1 MSIATEITRL
11 QNAKS
16 ALKSAIENKGV
27 TVPSSTKLDGYA
39 SLVSSIPSGGG
50 TEGNIMNPNSI
61 YASFYQIDIYAMD
74 APFWGSQGQQKTMAN
89 TWTSGD
95 PFELQF
101 LAKLGD
107 SYSITIS
114 EIKNLSVSN
123 KTISGTFTASDEVLD
138 YGTTGTT
145 SFDPKRYYKELYS
158 SLSITDTS
166 KAASMMVSVTIGSM
180 TRGFRIVLVEE
191 YSWY

>member
-27 TVPSSTKLDGYA
+27 TVASSTKLDGYA
-39 SLVSSIPSGGG
+39 SLVNSIPSGGG

-61 YASFYQIDIYAMD
+61 YASFYQIDTYAMD
-74 APFWGSQGQQKTMAN
+74 APFWGSNGYQKTMAN
-89 TWTSGD
+89 IWISGD

-107 SYSITIS
+107 SYSIETS
-114 EIKNLSVSN
+114 EIYNLNVSP
-123 KTISGTFTASDEVLD
+123 KTISGTFTQSDEVLD
-138 YGTTGTT
+138 EGIY
-145 SFDPKRYYKELYS
+145 SFDPKRYYKELYP

-166 KAASMMVSVTIGSM
+166 KAASMRVSVTIG
-180 TRGFRIVLVEE
+180 TLTRRGFRIVLVEDN
-191 YSWY
+191 SWR

>member
-39 SLVSSIPSGGG
+39 TLVNSIPSGGG

-61 YASFYQIDIYAMD
+61 YASFYQIETYAMD
-74 APFWGSQGQQKTMAN
+74 APFWGSSGQQKTMAN
-89 TWTSGD
+89 TWVSGD

-107 SYSITIS
+107 SYTITTS
-114 EIKNLSVSN
+114 QIKNLSVSP
-123 KTISGTFTASDEVLD
+123 KTISGTFTQSDEVLD
-138 YGTTGTT
+138 VGN

-166 KAASMMVSVTIGSM
+166 KAASMMVSVTIGSI
-180 TRGFRIVLVEE
+180 TRGFRILLVEDN
-191 YSWY
+191 SWQ

>member
-39 SLVSSIPSGGG
+39 SLVNSIPSGGG
-50 TEGNIMNPNSI
+50 IEGDIMNSNSI
-61 YASFYQIDIYAMD
+61 YASFYQIETYAMD
-74 APFWGSQGQQKTMAN
+74 APFWGSNGQQKTMAN
-89 TWTSGD
+89 TWVSGD
-95 PFELQF
+95 AFELQF

-107 SYSITIS
+107 SYSITTSQIY
-114 EIKNLSVSN
+114 NLNVSP
-123 KTISGTFTASDEVLD
+123 KTISGTFTQSDEVLD
-138 YGTTGTT
+138 AGIY

-166 KAASMMVSVTIGSM
+166 KAASMMVSVTIGSL
-180 TRGFRIVLVEE
+180 TRGFKIVLVEDN
-191 YSWY
+191 SWQ

>member
-1 MSIATEITRL
+1 MAVQTEITRIST
-11 QNAKS
+11 AK
-16 ALKSAIENKGV
+16 ADIKTAIEAKGV

-39 SLVSSIPSGGG
+39 SLVNNIPSGGG
-50 TEGNIMNPNSI
+50 IEGDIMNPNSI
-61 YASFYQIDIYAMD
+61 YASFYQMNTYVMD

-89 TWTSGD
+89 IWVSGD

-114 EIKNLSVSN
+114 EIKNLSVSP
-123 KTISGTFTASDEVLD
+123 KTITGTFTQSDEVLD
-138 YGTTGTT
+138 EGTI
-145 SFDPKRYYKELYS
+145 SFTPKRYYKELYP

-166 KAASMMVSVTIGSM
+166 KAASMMVSVTIGSL
-180 TRGFRIVLVEE
+180 TRGFRIVLIEE
-191 YSWY
+191 YSWN

>member
-11 QNAKS
+11 NNAKAS
-16 ALKSAIENKGV
+16 IKSAIENKGV

-50 TEGNIMNPNSI
+50 TEGDIMNPNSI
-61 YASFYQIDIYAMD
+61 YASFYQIDTYVMD
-74 APFWGSQGQQKTMAN
+74 APFWGSNSSNKTMAN

-95 PFELQF
+95 AFELQF
-101 LAKLGD
+101 LAELGD
-107 SYSITIS
+107 SYSITVS
-114 EIKNLSVSN
+114 EIKNLSVSP
-123 KTISGTFTASDEVLD
+123 KTITGTFTQSDEVLD
-138 YGTTGTT
+138 NGV
-145 SFDPKRYYKELYS
+145 SFDPKRYYKELYP
-158 SLSITDTS
+158 SLSITDAS
-166 KAASMMVSVTIGSM
+166 KAASMMVSVTIGSL

>member
-1 MSIATEITRL
+1 MSIATELTRL
-11 QNAKS
+11 NNAKS

-39 SLVSSIPSGGG
+39 SLVNSIPSGGG
-50 TEGNIMNPNSI
+50 TEGDIMNPNSI
-61 YASFYQIDIYAMD
+61 YASFYQIDTYAMD

-89 TWTSGD
+89 TWVSGD

-107 SYSITIS
+107 SYSISIS
-114 EIKNLSVSN
+114 EIYNFSVSP
-123 KTISGTFTASDEVLD
+123 KTITGTFTQSDEVLND
-138 YGTTGTT
+138 GTT
-145 SFDPKRYYKELYS
+145 SFDPKRYYKELYP

-166 KAASMMVSVTIGSM
+166 KAASMMVSVTIGNK
-180 TRGFRIVLVEE
+180 TRGFRIVLVEDH
-191 YSWY
+191 SWY

>member
-16 ALKSAIENKGV
+16 ALKSEIENKGV

-39 SLVSSIPSGGG
+39 SLISSIPSGGG
-50 TEGNIMNPNSI
+50 IEGNIMNPNSI
-61 YASFYQIDIYAMD
+61 YASFYQIDTYAMD
-74 APFWGSQGQQKTMAN
+74 APFWGSNSQQKTMAN
-89 TWTSGD
+89 IWLSGD

-101 LAKLGD
+101 LAKVGD
-107 SYSITIS
+107 SYSITTS
-114 EIKNLSVSN
+114 EIKNLSVSP
-123 KTISGTFTASDEVLD
+123 KTITGTFTQSDEVLD
-138 YGTTGTT
+138 GDK
-145 SFDPKRYYKELYS
+145 SFDPKRYYKELYP

-166 KAASMMVSVTIGSM
+166 KAASMMVSVTIGNM